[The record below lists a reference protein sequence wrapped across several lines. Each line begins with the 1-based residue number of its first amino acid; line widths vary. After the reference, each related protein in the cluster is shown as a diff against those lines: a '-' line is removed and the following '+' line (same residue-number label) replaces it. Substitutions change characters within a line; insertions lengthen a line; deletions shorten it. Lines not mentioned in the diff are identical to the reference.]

1 MKLSKIIKVIDS
13 ARVKN
18 FSEKEIETIAYDSR
32 EVTNGTLFFALHGE
46 KTDGHQFLKDAI
58 ERGADACVVENDTE
72 ITAVPVILVADAR
85 KELAVVS
92 SHFFA
97 FPSKKLTVIG
107 VTGTNGKTTTTFLI
121 KHIFD
126 CAGMKAGLIGTLGCF
141 IDKTKI
147 DLPNTTPESL
157 WLQRIMR
164 TMVDSCIEVCVMEVS
179 SHGIAMGRIS
189 TIDFDVGILTNI
201 SRDHLDFH
209 KTFNDYVQTKL
220 LFFKGLKK
228 EATAFINSDIQER
241 DTFIQNVSSGC
252 FTYGIREKA
261 DFTGE
266 IRNINE
272 RGIEMT
278 INHNG
283 KRFRLMAPLR
293 GRYNA
298 YNVIPAFACSYHI
311 GLSAKQIEHAIGSF
325 RGVQGRGEKIDTGLG
340 FTCVI
345 DYAHTPDALFN
356 LLTAERELTKRNLI
370 CVLGAGGD
378 RDEGKRAEMGKTAA
392 SLCDRVILT
401 SDNPRSEKPEAIIND
416 IAKGI
421 NGKKVTIEI
430 DRRKAIEV
438 SIAMAQKGDTV
449 IIAGK
454 GHEMYQEIMGKR
466 IPFSDREVAEDIIRK
481 RKKGKDESKRFNI

>member
-13 ARVKN
+13 AQVKN
-18 FSEKEIETIAYDSR
+18 FSEKEIEDIAYDSR
-32 EVTNGTLFFALHGE
+32 EVTDGALFFALHGE
-46 KTDGHQFLKDAI
+46 KSDGHQFLKDAI
-58 ERGADACVVENDTE
+58 ERGAYACVVEND
-72 ITAVPVILVADAR
+72 IGVTAVPIIIVPDAR

-92 SHFFA
+92 SHFFE

-121 KHIFD
+121 KHILD
-126 CAGMKAGLIGTLGCF
+126 CAGKKTGLIGTLGCF
-141 IDKTKI
+141 IGKTKI
-147 DLPNTTPESL
+147 NLPNTTPESL

-189 TIDFDVGILTNI
+189 AIDFDIGILTNI

-228 EATAFINSDIQER
+228 EATAFINSDIHESDR
-241 DTFIQNVSSGC
+241 FIQNASSGC
-252 FTYGIREKA
+252 FTYGMREKA
-261 DFTGE
+261 DFAGE

-311 GLSAKQIEHAIGSF
+311 GLSAKQIERAIGSF
-325 RGVQGRGEKIDTGLG
+325 RGVQGD
-340 FTCVI
+340 
-345 DYAHTPDALFN
+345 
-356 LLTAERELTKRNLI
+356 
-370 CVLGAGGD
+370 
-378 RDEGKRAEMGKTAA
+378 GKSMNRAM
-392 SLCDRVILT
+392 DFPVFMNI
-401 SDNPRSEKPEAIIND
+401 PIHPIRS
-416 IAKGI
+416 
-421 NGKKVTIEI
+421 
-430 DRRKAIEV
+430 
-438 SIAMAQKGDTV
+438 
-449 IIAGK
+449 
-454 GHEMYQEIMGKR
+454 
-466 IPFSDREVAEDIIRK
+466 
-481 RKKGKDESKRFNI
+481 